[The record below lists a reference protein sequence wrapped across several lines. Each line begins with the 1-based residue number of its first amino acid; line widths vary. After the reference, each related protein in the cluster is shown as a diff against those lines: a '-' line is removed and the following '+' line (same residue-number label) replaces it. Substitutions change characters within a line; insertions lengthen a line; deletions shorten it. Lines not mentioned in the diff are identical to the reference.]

1 LYPYPLART
10 WLAIAEFCS
19 LHFESNKIAPFCS
32 GQVAGRPGQIPAQLV
47 GHALF
52 YFAHEGDL
60 VFDPMAGGGVVSH
73 MCLAFGRKCCS
84 FDLVDHPETRPEIEP
99 FQWNPE
105 RLVWPVNGN
114 KKPD

>member
-1 LYPYPLART
+1 M
-10 WLAIAEFCS
+10 
-19 LHFESNKIAPFCS
+19 
-32 GQVAGRPGQIPAQLV
+32 AGRPGQIPAQLV

-52 YFAHEGDL
+52 YFTHEGDI

-73 MCLAFGRKCCS
+73 MCLAFGTKCCS
-84 FDLVDHPETRPEIEP
+84 FDLADHPETRPEIEP

-114 KKPD
+114 KKPDLIAGLDFFIFFTYHIASIRLIITSLL